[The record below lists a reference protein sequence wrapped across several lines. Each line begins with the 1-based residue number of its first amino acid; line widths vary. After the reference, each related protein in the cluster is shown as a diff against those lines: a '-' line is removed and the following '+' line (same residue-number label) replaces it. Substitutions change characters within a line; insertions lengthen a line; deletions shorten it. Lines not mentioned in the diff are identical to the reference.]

1 MSDIISVKSGVKVVE
16 VNDLGETIS
25 LPLGDQAFT
34 HGLVEL
40 MQMFS
45 DKAGEVAQA
54 CKNIEI
60 SGNAAAKAE
69 QLSSAASLNLKV
81 CTEMKDRVDALFC
94 DEVCRKVFGDIVP
107 SMTAFS
113 DFFDQLA
120 PFMEEYGRERAEE
133 SRRRV
138 ERYTKKYQKNDDKTV
153 PGDRG

>member
-45 DKAGEVAQA
+45 DKSGEVSHA

-60 SGNAAAKAE
+60 SGNAAEKAE
-69 QLSSAASLNLKV
+69 QLSAAASLNLKV
-81 CTEMKDRVDALFC
+81 CTEMKDRVAALF
-94 DEVCRKVFGDIVP
+94 GD
-107 SMTAFS
+107 
-113 DFFDQLA
+113 
-120 PFMEEYGRERAEE
+120 
-133 SRRRV
+133 
-138 ERYTKKYQKNDDKTV
+138 
-153 PGDRG
+153 

>member
-16 VNDLGETIS
+16 VNDFGDTIS

-34 HGLVEL
+34 NGLVEL
-40 MQMFS
+40 MQLFAV
-45 DKAGEVAQA
+45 KAGEVAHA
-54 CKNIEI
+54 CKNIDI
-60 SGNAAAKAE
+60 GADAAAKAE
-69 QLSSAASLNLKV
+69 QLSAVASLNLKA

-94 DEVCRKVFGDIVP
+94 DEACRKVFGDIVP
-107 SMTAFS
+107 SMEAFS

-138 ERYTKKYQKNDDKTV
+138 EKYTKKYKKTDDKTV
-153 PGDRG
+153 PDDRG

>member
-1 MSDIISVKSGVKVVE
+1 MSNKITVNSGVKVIE
-16 VNDLGETIS
+16 VNDQGETIS
-25 LPLGDQAFT
+25 LPLGDPAFT

-45 DKAGEVAQA
+45 DKVGDVEQA
-54 CKNIEI
+54 CKNIDT
-60 SGNAAAKAE
+60 SAVAAAKAE
-69 QLSSAASLNLKV
+69 QLSVVASLNLKV
-81 CTEMKDRVDALFC
+81 CTEMKERVDALFGA
-94 DEVCRKVFGDIVP
+94 DACRKVFGDIVP
-107 SMTAFS
+107 GLAAFS

-153 PGDRG
+153 PDDRG